1 MEVPGIDVSS
11 HQGVIDW
18 SKVQTDFVIL
28 RAGWSWYQGGMNI
41 DQRFLEN
48 VAGVQAA
55 GIPWGVYLYAY
66 DRTPAAARIAAARLS
81 DLLSDYELAY
91 PVYYDI
97 EDDQYTKMSRE
108 DNTAIAL
115 AFLEAMKERGHYT
128 GLYTYTSFA
137 NSFLVMEKLA
147 SYDLWIADYR
157 GKMGYTGPGDVWM
170 WQHTGTGGRTQGISG
185 DVDQNLCY
193 KDYPSII
200 QPTIPPVGQNPPA
213 GIPDGWVPQVVVDKL
228 QADYTAL
235 EARYNSTIE
244 SIKKIIQEAQGL
256 GLT

>member
-147 SYDLWIADYR
+147 SYDLWIADYT
-157 GKMGYTGPGDVWM
+157 GKVGWTGPYGM
-170 WQHTGTGGRTQGISG
+170 WQRSAEGRLEAIGGGKV
-185 DVDQNLCY
+185 DVDLNTAY
-193 KDYPSII
+193 KDYPTII
-200 QPTIPPVGQNPPA
+200 RAAGLNGFGETEDLPA
-213 GIPDGWVPQVVVDKL
+213 KDDL
-228 QADYTAL
+228 SARAEALAADNERLMQEIAAL
-235 EARYNSTIE
+235 EEKIAAARR
-244 SIKKIIQEAQGL
+244 AL
-256 GLT
+256 D